1 MRAAPEAAAPPG
13 AVPTTTAPI
22 ATRAGAA
29 GVGTLGGYPFS
40 PTIVPGIQDKT
51 VKLRFIGRGGAW
63 DADVLEDV
71 HIYPDQRTNSLLI
84 SAPEKTMI
92 MLIKLIEEMDVP
104 PAYAATV
111 NVFTLKKADAT
122 TVANILTRMFLG
134 TAATGAGGVPAG
146 GVGAG
151 AQRPSVLA
159 PFG

>member
-1 MRAAPEAAAPPG
+1 TTQTGVPGVAAPAGAVAAP
-13 AVPTTTAPI
+13 TTAPI
-22 ATRAGAA
+22 AAARPGAAAGATI
-29 GVGTLGGYPFS
+29 GSGTPFF

-71 HIYPDQRTNSLLI
+71 HIYPDARTNSLLI

-134 TAATGAGGVPAG
+134 TAATGAGGVP
-146 GVGAG
+146 
-151 AQRPSVLA
+151 
-159 PFG
+159 